1 VVATGTAAVNGT
13 PTPTVI
19 MEDPL
24 EQNIHNWPVV
34 TTGSRLFVFK
44 DGAYHII
51 NDDDNNMAVAI
62 LPDAPG
68 PLLSTSLAYTLTM
81 QEIKGD
87 DGSINNQFGMIIRYS
102 QQSKGGKVTTQFY
115 AFEVRNTSDG
125 EYQFWKFN
133 SSAPEDSRWTKIWS
147 KSFGKEYHQGHGSK
161 ATNTIKIV
169 ASGKNFTFYVNG
181 KKVGTAQDGSIPSG
195 SLGLLVNLKGTEVAF
210 SNLLVTTP

>member
-1 VVATGTAAVNGT
+1 
-13 PTPTVI
+13 
-19 MEDPL
+19 
-24 EQNIHNWPVV
+24 
-34 TTGSRLFVFK
+34 F
-44 DGAYHII
+44 II
-51 NDDDNNMAVAI
+51 NYDNNMAVAI

-87 DGSINNQFGMIIRYS
+87 DGSINNQFGMIIRYN

-133 SSAPEDSRWTKIWS
+133 SAAAEDDRWTKIWS

-161 ATNTIKIV
+161 AVNTIKIV